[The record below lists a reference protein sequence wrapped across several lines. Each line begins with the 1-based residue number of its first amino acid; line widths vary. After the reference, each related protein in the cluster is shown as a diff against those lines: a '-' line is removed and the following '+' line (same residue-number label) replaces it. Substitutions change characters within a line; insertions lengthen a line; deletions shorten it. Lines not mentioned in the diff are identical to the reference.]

1 VKGVVVD
8 LLSNPWFLALFTFFM
23 GIGGGIYIHKSKY
36 SGGSQA
42 EQLKGEKQALEEEF
56 DEYKSSVAEHFEK
69 TSEMLNGLTDNYVK
83 VYQHLA
89 EGSQAL
95 TNADHPALKLGLN
108 EKQLA
113 ASLQQIENSE
123 ESGAGSD
130 DMQAPR
136 DYAPKP
142 VDKDATGT
150 LSEAFS
156 IKTDSHEVEEILEPL
171 PGEQK
176 LA

>member
-1 VKGVVVD
+1 VD
-8 LLSNPWFLALFTFFM
+8 LLSNPVIIALFTFFI
-23 GIGGGIYIHKSKY
+23 GFGGGIYVYKLNGSR
-36 SGGSQA
+36 SSQA
-42 EQLKGEKQALEEEF
+42 EKMKSEKQALEQEF
-56 DEYKSSVAEHFEK
+56 DEYKNSVANHFAQ
-69 TSEMLNGLTDNYVK
+69 TSELLGGLTDNYVK

-89 EGSQAL
+89 EGSQSLA
-95 TNADHPALKLGLN
+95 NAEHPALKLGLS

-113 ASLQQIENSE
+113 ASIKQIES
-123 ESGAGSD
+123 SD
-130 DMQAPR
+130 EASAPSDEMEPPR

-156 IKTDSHEVEEILEPL
+156 IKTDKHEVEEILEPI
-171 PGEQK
+171 PADQK

>member
-1 VKGVVVD
+1 MD
-8 LLSNPWFLALFTFFM
+8 LLSNPWFIALFTFFI

-36 SGGSQA
+36 SDNSQTDK
-42 EQLKGEKQALEEEF
+42 LKSEKLALEEEF
-56 DEYKSSVAEHFEK
+56 NEYKSSVAEHFEK
-69 TSEMLNGLTDNYVK
+69 TSAMLNGLTDNYVK

-95 TNADHPALKLGLN
+95 TNADHPSLKLGLN
-108 EKQLA
+108 EKQFA
-113 ASLQQIENSE
+113 ASIKQIGSSE
-123 ESGAGSD
+123 ESPAASE
-130 DMQAPR
+130 DMEAPR

-142 VDKDATGT
+142 ADKDAEGT

-156 IKTDSHEVEEILEPL
+156 IKTDSHEVEEILEPM
-171 PGEQK
+171 PTEQK

>member
-1 VKGVVVD
+1 MD
-8 LLSNPWFLALFTFFM
+8 LLSNPVIIALLTFFI
-23 GIGGGIYIHKSKY
+23 GFGGGIYVYK
-36 SGGSQA
+36 
-42 EQLKGEKQALEEEF
+42 LKGSSSGQTEKLKSEKQALEEEF
-56 DEYKSSVAEHFEK
+56 DAYKNSVADHFAH
-69 TSEMLNGLTDNYVK
+69 TSELLGGLTDNYVK

-89 EGSQAL
+89 EGSQSL
-95 TNADHPALKLGLN
+95 TNTDHPALKLGLN

-113 ASLQQIENSE
+113 ASIKQIESSE
-123 ESGAGSD
+123 ETESSSD

-156 IKTDSHEVEEILEPL
+156 IKTDSHEVEEILEPV
-171 PGEQK
+171 PGEKK

>member
-1 VKGVVVD
+1 VD
-8 LLSNPWFLALFTFFM
+8 LLSNPVIIALFTFFI
-23 GIGGGIYIHKSKY
+23 GFGGGIYVYK
-36 SGGSQA
+36 
-42 EQLKGEKQALEEEF
+42 LKGSSSGQTEKLKSEKQALEEEF
-56 DEYKSSVAEHFEK
+56 DEYKNSVADHFAH
-69 TSEMLNGLTDNYVK
+69 TSELLGGLTDNYVK

-108 EKQLA
+108 EKQLT
-113 ASLQQIENSE
+113 ASLKQIES
-123 ESGAGSD
+123 SD
-130 DMQAPR
+130 EPEASSNDMQAPR

-142 VDKDATGT
+142 VDKDAEGT

-156 IKTDSHEVEEILEPL
+156 IKTDSHEVEEILEPM
-171 PGEQK
+171 PGDQK

>member
-1 VKGVVVD
+1 VD
-8 LLSNPWFLALFTFFM
+8 LLSNPVIIALTTFFI
-23 GIGGGIYIHKSKY
+23 GFGGGIYVYK
-36 SGGSQA
+36 
-42 EQLKGEKQALEEEF
+42 LKGSSSGQTEKLKSEKQALEEEF
-56 DEYKSSVAEHFEK
+56 DEYKNSVADHFAQ
-69 TSEMLNGLTDNYVK
+69 TSELLGGLTDNYVK

-89 EGSQAL
+89 EGSQSL
-95 TNADHPALKLGLN
+95 TNADHPSLKLGLN

-113 ASLQQIENSE
+113 ASLKQIESSE
-123 ESGAGSD
+123 ETKADSD

-142 VDKDATGT
+142 ADKDAEGT

-156 IKTDSHEVEEILEPL
+156 IKTDSHEVEEILEPM